1 MFTRVWIYKEDRIM
15 SLDTV
20 LKIGNIL
27 RNSKEEMSFSKAI
40 ESCKCKDGC
49 WPFCLCLPV
58 DKDFNIIFDRASIVP
73 ENKRNSLFY
82 LTYKTSNYDRVCRY
96 IYGDIYYSVKGTL
109 SKNGSINKP
118 KEDGYYRLG
127 ESQNKNSFNLGNAE
141 YKSICSSSDFSPE
154 EKKVFQQLR
163 TGLAKEQILIE
174 RILKYAPAIIKYFE
188 NENVSSFKEYIENED
203 NLKDICCTIN
213 KENNKKELKKS
224 AEAKSEEELLQL
236 NSASIFL
243 HFSYEDSNGNEKSW
257 YDFSNTLELVIRE
270 MQKKYVDDKNKE
282 RLVLKKSLWPTI
294 CSGDDKNDIQFP
306 NFDLENRYKTR
317 VFTESEIE
325 DLFYGDEYAKKNGKK
340 ISDSKYKLIVLP
352 CGDNLKAEDLKLFQ
366 EKRNEP
372 AIVSANEY
380 KDDLI
385 SSILEDSSTFTSFD
399 FIFAK
404 KERTKADDTY
414 LMEIS
419 NITLSALNRVNKRNK
434 EIADKVYA
442 ERNKEIK
449 IDKLERNKEKKEDY
463 SPICNSFRNLL
474 GDVQMNNTTGKA
486 EIVASKKYESQI
498 LKVLPLIYKEDY
510 YNDPYLLHSFVTNVE
525 SATRLGNGSFWCKI
539 LKYDLMFILS
549 IQNNKQNKFMEIT
562 NSCSFKLGFKIGKMA
577 QPLRFIG
584 SFEKNY
590 VGLLSRRVSTK
601 EDCIRFVTDLCQKL
615 VMHDSVWSV
624 MSAEVFDDLAKL
636 PEDKYDKDELSFGF
650 LDGYFKYES
659 TDKKKVFQKRLEK
672 IMKDYSD
679 DEDLKEPI
687 SKLNLIVNEIKHND

>member
-1 MFTRVWIYKEDRIM
+1 M

-27 RNSKEEMSFSKAI
+27 RNSNSKEKMNFPNAVV
-40 ESCKCKDGC
+40 SCPKDNKGC
-49 WPFCLCLPV
+49 RPFCLSLPV
-58 DKDFNIIFDRASIVP
+58 DKDFNIIFDKVSEVP
-73 ENKRNSLFY
+73 ENRRNSLYY
-82 LTYKTSNYDRVCRY
+82 LMYITSNNDRVCRY

-127 ESQNKNSFNLGNAE
+127 DSQNKTSFNNGNDKYE
-141 YKSICSSSDFSPE
+141 KICSSSDFSPE
-154 EKKVFQQLR
+154 VIKEFQQIR
-163 TGLAKEQILIE
+163 TGFAKEKTLIE
-174 RILKYAPAIIKYFE
+174 RILKYAPAIIRYFE
-188 NENVSSFKEYIENED
+188 KGNVSSFKEYIENED

-213 KENNKKELKKS
+213 KENNKNELKKS
-224 AEAKSEEELLQL
+224 GEAKSEEELLRL

-257 YDFSNTLELVIRE
+257 YDFLKTFELVIRN
-270 MQKKYVDDKNKE
+270 MQYEYVDDKNKE

-306 NFDLENRYKTR
+306 NFVLENRYKTR

-325 DLFYGDEYAKKNGKK
+325 DLFYGVSYAKKGKM
-340 ISDSKYKLIVLP
+340 ISGSEYKLIVLP
-352 CGDNLKAEDLKLFQ
+352 FGKNLKADDLKLFT
-366 EKRNEP
+366 EKKNESS
-372 AIVSANEY
+372 IILSNEY
-380 KDDLI
+380 SDDLI
-385 SSILEDSSTFTSFD
+385 SLALGSSSTFTSFD
-399 FIFAK
+399 FIFVK
-404 KERTKADDTY
+404 NGGTKPDTY
-414 LMEIS
+414 LIELS
-419 NITLSALNRVNKRNK
+419 NITRSNLNRVNSRNQN
-434 EIADKVYA
+434 IAHQIYA
-442 ERNKEIK
+442 ERNNELKVETPF
-449 IDKLERNKEKKEDY
+449 
-463 SPICNSFRNLL
+463 SICKSFSNLL
-474 GDVQMNNTTGKA
+474 GDVQLDATGKVK
-486 EIVASKKYESQI
+486 ITASKKYKSHI

-525 SATRLGNGSFWCKI
+525 SATRLGDGSFWCKI

-577 QPLRFIG
+577 KPLGKAIG

-650 LDGYFKYES
+650 LDGYFKYEP

-672 IMKDYSD
+672 IIKDYSD
-679 DEDLKEPI
+679 DEDLKESV
-687 SKLNLIVNEIKHND
+687 SKLNLIVEDIKLNNKKI

>member
-1 MFTRVWIYKEDRIM
+1 M

-27 RNSKEEMSFSKAI
+27 RNSKEKMSFSKNI
-40 ESCKCKDGC
+40 VSCPKDEKGC

-58 DKDFNIIFDRASIVP
+58 DKDFNIIFDKASIVP

-82 LTYKTSNYDRVCRY
+82 LKYITSNNDKSFKY
-96 IYGDIYYSVKGTL
+96 IYGDIYYSVKGAL
-109 SKNGSINKP
+109 GKNGSINEP
-118 KEDGYYRLG
+118 KECGYYRLAASKSG
-127 ESQNKNSFNLGNAE
+127 SSFNIGTATCKE
-141 YKSICSSSDFSPE
+141 IYSSPDFSPE
-154 EKKVFQQLR
+154 EIKEFKQIR
-163 TGLAKEQILIE
+163 TGLAKELTLIE

-203 NLKDICCTIN
+203 NLKNICCTIN
-213 KENNKKELKKS
+213 KENNKKKL
-224 AEAKSEEELLQL
+224 EAKSDEELLLL

-270 MQKKYVDDKNKE
+270 MHKKYVDDKNKE

-463 SPICNSFRNLL
+463 SPICNSFHNLL

-486 EIVASKKYESQI
+486 EIVASKKYESHI
-498 LKVLPLIYKEDY
+498 LKVLPLVYKEDY
-510 YNDPYLLHSFVTNVE
+510 YNDPSLLHSFVANVE
-525 SATRLGNGSFWCKI
+525 SATRIGDGSFWCKI

-577 QPLRFIG
+577 QPLRKFIG

-624 MSAEVFDDLAKL
+624 MSAEVFDDLANIS
-636 PEDKYDKDELSFGF
+636 ESEYDKDELSFGF
-650 LDGYFKYES
+650 LDGYFKYEP
-659 TDKKKVFQKRLEK
+659 TDKKKEFQKRLEK

-679 DEDLKEPI
+679 DEDLKESV
-687 SKLNLIVNEIKHND
+687 SKLNLIVNEIKKIKNNEEIRNFVLV

>member
-1 MFTRVWIYKEDRIM
+1 M

-27 RNSKEEMSFSKAI
+27 RNSKEKMSFSKNI
-40 ESCKCKDGC
+40 VSCPKDEKGC

-58 DKDFNIIFDRASIVP
+58 DKDFNIIFDKASIVP

-82 LTYKTSNYDRVCRY
+82 LKYITSNNDKSFKY
-96 IYGDIYYSVKGTL
+96 IYGDIYYSVKGAL
-109 SKNGSINKP
+109 GKNGSINEP
-118 KEDGYYRLG
+118 KECGYYRLAASKSG
-127 ESQNKNSFNLGNAE
+127 SSFNIGTATCKE
-141 YKSICSSSDFSPE
+141 IYSSPDFSPE
-154 EKKVFQQLR
+154 EIKEFKQIR
-163 TGLAKEQILIE
+163 TGLAKELTLIE

-203 NLKDICCTIN
+203 NLKNICCTIN
-213 KENNKKELKKS
+213 KENNKKKLDKLK
-224 AEAKSEEELLQL
+224 EAKSDEELLLL

-270 MQKKYVDDKNKE
+270 MHKKYVDDKNKE

-294 CSGDDKNDIQFP
+294 CSGDNKNDIQFP

-463 SPICNSFRNLL
+463 SPICNSFHNLL

-486 EIVASKKYESQI
+486 EIVASKKYESHI
-498 LKVLPLIYKEDY
+498 LKVLPLVYKEDY
-510 YNDPYLLHSFVTNVE
+510 YNDPSLLHSFVANVE
-525 SATRLGNGSFWCKI
+525 SATRIGDGSFWCKI

-577 QPLRFIG
+577 QPLRKFIG

-624 MSAEVFDDLAKL
+624 MSAEVFDDLANIS
-636 PEDKYDKDELSFGF
+636 ESEYDKDELSFGF
-650 LDGYFKYES
+650 LDGYFKYEP
-659 TDKKKVFQKRLEK
+659 TDKKKEFQKRLEK

-679 DEDLKEPI
+679 DEDLKESV
-687 SKLNLIVNEIKHND
+687 SKLNLIVNEIKK

>member
-1 MFTRVWIYKEDRIM
+1 M

-27 RNSKEEMSFSKAI
+27 RNSKEKMSFSKNI
-40 ESCKCKDGC
+40 VSCPKDEKGC
-49 WPFCLCLPV
+49 WPFCLCLPI
-58 DKDFNIIFDRASIVP
+58 DKDFNIIFDKASIVP

-82 LTYKTSNYDRVCRY
+82 LKYITSNYDKSFKY
-96 IYGDIYYSVKGTL
+96 IYGDIYYSVKGAL
-109 SKNGSINKP
+109 GKNGSINEP
-118 KEDGYYRLG
+118 KECGYYRLAASKSG
-127 ESQNKNSFNLGNAE
+127 SSFNIGTATCKE
-141 YKSICSSSDFSPE
+141 IYSSPDFSPE
-154 EKKVFQQLR
+154 EIKEFKQIR
-163 TGLAKEQILIE
+163 TGLAKELTLIE

-203 NLKDICCTIN
+203 NLKNICCTIN
-213 KENNKKELKKS
+213 KENNKKELKKLK
-224 AEAKSEEELLQL
+224 EAKSDEELLLL

-243 HFSYEDSNGNEKSW
+243 HFSYEDENGHSKSW
-257 YDFSNTLELVIRE
+257 YDFANSLQLITRNMI
-270 MQKKYVDDKNKE
+270 MKFVDKKNKE
-282 RLVLKKSLWPTI
+282 RLVLEKSLWPTI
-294 CSGDDKNDIQFP
+294 CSGDKKNDIQFP
-306 NFDLENRYKTR
+306 NFASGNKYKTR

-385 SSILEDSSTFTSFD
+385 SSILEDSSAFTSFD

-486 EIVASKKYESQI
+486 EIVASKKYESHI

-624 MSAEVFDDLAKL
+624 MSAEIFDDLAKL

-650 LDGYFKYES
+650 LDGYFKYEP
-659 TDKKKVFQKRLEK
+659 TDKKKDFQKRLEK
-672 IMKDYSD
+672 ILADYSD
-679 DEDLKEPI
+679 NEDLKDEVN
-687 SKLNLIVNEIKHND
+687 KLNLIVDEISH

>member
-1 MFTRVWIYKEDRIM
+1 M

-27 RNSKEEMSFSKAI
+27 RNSKEKMSFSKNI
-40 ESCKCKDGC
+40 VSCPKDEKGC

-58 DKDFNIIFDRASIVP
+58 DKDFNIIFDKASIVP

-82 LTYKTSNYDRVCRY
+82 LKYITSNNDKSFKY
-96 IYGDIYYSVKGTL
+96 IYGDIYYSVKGAL
-109 SKNGSINKP
+109 GKNGSINEP
-118 KEDGYYRLG
+118 KECGYYRLAASKSG
-127 ESQNKNSFNLGNAE
+127 SSFNIGTATCKE
-141 YKSICSSSDFSPE
+141 IYSSPDFSPE
-154 EKKVFQQLR
+154 EIKEFKQIR
-163 TGLAKEQILIE
+163 TGLAKELTLIE

-203 NLKDICCTIN
+203 NLKNICCTIN
-213 KENNKKELKKS
+213 KENNKKKRDKLK
-224 AEAKSEEELLQL
+224 EAKSDEELLLL

-270 MQKKYVDDKNKE
+270 MHKKYVDDKNKE

-463 SPICNSFRNLL
+463 SPICNSFHNLL

-486 EIVASKKYESQI
+486 EIVASKKYESHI
-498 LKVLPLIYKEDY
+498 LKVLPLVYKEDY
-510 YNDPYLLHSFVTNVE
+510 YNDPSLLHSFVANVE
-525 SATRLGNGSFWCKI
+525 SATRIGDGSFWCKI

-577 QPLRFIG
+577 QPLRKFIG

-624 MSAEVFDDLAKL
+624 MSAEVFDDLANIS
-636 PEDKYDKDELSFGF
+636 ESEYDKDELSFGF
-650 LDGYFKYES
+650 LDGYFKYEP
-659 TDKKKVFQKRLEK
+659 TDKKKEFQKRLEK

-679 DEDLKEPI
+679 DEDLKESV
-687 SKLNLIVNEIKHND
+687 SKLNLIVKKKKK

>member
-1 MFTRVWIYKEDRIM
+1 M

-27 RNSKEEMSFSKAI
+27 RNSKEKMSFSKNI
-40 ESCKCKDGC
+40 VSCPKDEKGC

-58 DKDFNIIFDRASIVP
+58 DKDFNIIFDKASIVP

-82 LTYKTSNYDRVCRY
+82 LKYITSNNDKSFKY
-96 IYGDIYYSVKGTL
+96 IYGDIYYSVKGAL
-109 SKNGSINKP
+109 GKNGSINEP
-118 KEDGYYRLG
+118 KECGYYRLAASKSG
-127 ESQNKNSFNLGNAE
+127 SSFNIGTATCKE
-141 YKSICSSSDFSPE
+141 IYSSPDFSPE
-154 EKKVFQQLR
+154 EIKEFKQIR
-163 TGLAKEQILIE
+163 TGLAKELTLIE

-203 NLKDICCTIN
+203 NLKNICCTIN
-213 KENNKKELKKS
+213 KENNKKKL
-224 AEAKSEEELLQL
+224 EAKSDEELLLL

-270 MQKKYVDDKNKE
+270 MHKKYVDDKNKE

-463 SPICNSFRNLL
+463 SPICNSFHNLL

-486 EIVASKKYESQI
+486 EIVASKKYESHI
-498 LKVLPLIYKEDY
+498 LKVLPLVYKEDY
-510 YNDPYLLHSFVTNVE
+510 YNDPSLLHSFVANVE
-525 SATRLGNGSFWCKI
+525 SATRIGDGSFWCKI

-577 QPLRFIG
+577 QPLRKFIG

-624 MSAEVFDDLAKL
+624 MSAEVFDDLANIS
-636 PEDKYDKDELSFGF
+636 ESEYDKDELSFGF
-650 LDGYFKYES
+650 LDGYFKYEP
-659 TDKKKVFQKRLEK
+659 TDKKKEFQKRLEK

-679 DEDLKEPI
+679 DEDLKESV
-687 SKLNLIVNEIKHND
+687 SKLNLIVNEMKNKN

>member
-1 MFTRVWIYKEDRIM
+1 M

-27 RNSKEEMSFSKAI
+27 RNSKEKMSFSKNI
-40 ESCKCKDGC
+40 VSCPKDEKGC

-58 DKDFNIIFDRASIVP
+58 DKDFNIIFDKASIVP

-82 LTYKTSNYDRVCRY
+82 LKYITSNNDKSFKY
-96 IYGDIYYSVKGTL
+96 IYGDIYYSVKGAL
-109 SKNGSINKP
+109 GKNGSINEP
-118 KEDGYYRLG
+118 KECGYYRLAASKSG
-127 ESQNKNSFNLGNAE
+127 SSFNIGTATCKE
-141 YKSICSSSDFSPE
+141 IYSSPDFSPE
-154 EKKVFQQLR
+154 EIKEFKQIR
-163 TGLAKEQILIE
+163 TGLAKELTLIE

-203 NLKDICCTIN
+203 NLKNICCTIN
-213 KENNKKELKKS
+213 KENNKKKLDKLK
-224 AEAKSEEELLQL
+224 EAKSDEELLLL

-270 MQKKYVDDKNKE
+270 MHKKYVDDKNKE

-463 SPICNSFRNLL
+463 SPICNSFHNLS

-486 EIVASKKYESQI
+486 EIVASKKYESHI
-498 LKVLPLIYKEDY
+498 LKVLPLVYKEDY
-510 YNDPYLLHSFVTNVE
+510 YNDPSLLHSFVANVE
-525 SATRLGNGSFWCKI
+525 SATRIGDGSFWCKI

-577 QPLRFIG
+577 QPLRKFIG

-624 MSAEVFDDLAKL
+624 MSAEVFDDLANIS
-636 PEDKYDKDELSFGF
+636 ESEYDKDELSFGF
-650 LDGYFKYES
+650 LDGYFKYEP
-659 TDKKKVFQKRLEK
+659 TDKKKEFQKRLEK

-679 DEDLKEPI
+679 DEDLKESV
-687 SKLNLIVNEIKHND
+687 SKLNLIVNEIKK

>member
-1 MFTRVWIYKEDRIM
+1 M

-127 ESQNKNSFNLGNAE
+127 ESQNKNSFNIGNDKYE
-141 YKSICSSSDFSPE
+141 KICSSSDISSE
-154 EKKVFQQLR
+154 EIKGFQQIR
-163 TGLAKEQILIE
+163 TGFAKEKTLIE
-174 RILKYAPAIIKYFE
+174 RILKYAPAIIRYFE
-188 NENVSSFKEYIENED
+188 KENVSSFKEYIENED

-224 AEAKSEEELLQL
+224 SEAKGDEELLLL
-236 NSASIFL
+236 NTASIFL
-243 HFSYEDSNGNEKSW
+243 HFSYEDGNGDEKSW
-257 YDFSNTLELVIRE
+257 YDFSNTFELVIRE

-486 EIVASKKYESQI
+486 EIVASKKYESHI

-525 SATRLGNGSFWCKI
+525 SATRLGDGSFWCKI

-624 MSAEVFDDLAKL
+624 MSAEVIDDLARL

-650 LDGYFKYES
+650 LDGYFKYEP
-659 TDKKKVFQKRLEK
+659 TDKKKDFQKRLEK
-672 IMKDYSD
+672 IIKDYSD
-679 DEDLKEPI
+679 DEDLKESV
-687 SKLNLIVNEIKHND
+687 SKLNLIVEDIKLNNKKV